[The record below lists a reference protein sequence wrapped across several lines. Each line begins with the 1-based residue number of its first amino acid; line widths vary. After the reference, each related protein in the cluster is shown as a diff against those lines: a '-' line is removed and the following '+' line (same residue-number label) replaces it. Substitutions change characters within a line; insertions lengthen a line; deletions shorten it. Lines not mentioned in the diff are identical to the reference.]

1 MGADFLYATV
11 PCFTL
16 TPERERRFTEM
27 FNQYIAE
34 LDGTTAS
41 FRDRFEL
48 ESDLDPELANAALL
62 DAAVTAMRQSDFDRQ
77 HGSREISYLSLS
89 GMDYDVMITGGMSWG
104 DSPTDAFDSFCLLE
118 ELPSS
123 MYQQLIA
130 WAREDKNNP
139 PDIAETSDAM
149 DAESR
154 EPVLRG
160 GQTLREED
168 E

>member
-16 TPERERRFTEM
+16 TPERERQFTEM
-27 FNQYIAE
+27 LNQHFA
-34 LDGTTAS
+34 DGTDMDWL
-41 FRDRFEL
+41 RDRAG
-48 ESDLDPELANAALL
+48 LDQDDEEEVSNAALL
-62 DAAVTAMRQSDFDRQ
+62 AAVLDAIHRVRDS
-77 HGSREISYLSLS
+77 HGSREVSYLSLS
-89 GMDYDVMITGGMSWG
+89 GMDYAVMITGGMSWG
-104 DSPTDAFDSFCLLE
+104 DSPTEAFDSFCLLE
-118 ELPSS
+118 ELPDD
-123 MYQQLIA
+123 MYQQMIA
-130 WAREDKNNP
+130 WSREDKNNP

-160 GQTLREED
+160 GQLPRED

>member
-16 TPERERRFTEM
+16 TPERESQFIEM
-27 FNQYIAE
+27 LNQHFA
-34 LDGTTAS
+34 DGTDMDLL
-41 FRDRFEL
+41 RDRALL
-48 ESDLDPELANAALL
+48 ERDDVDEVSNAALL
-62 DAAVTAMRQSDFDRQ
+62 DTVLAAIYRVRASD
-77 HGSREISYLSLS
+77 GSREVSYLSLS
-89 GMDYDVMITGGMSWG
+89 GMDYEVMITGGMSWG
-104 DSPTDAFDSFCLLE
+104 DSPTDAFDCFCILE
-118 ELPSS
+118 ELPRN
-123 MYQQLIA
+123 MYQQMIA

-160 GQTLREED
+160 GQLPREE

>member
-16 TPERERRFTEM
+16 TPERESQFIDM
-27 FNQYIAE
+27 FSQHIA
-34 LDGTTAS
+34 D
-41 FRDRFEL
+41 
-48 ESDLDPELANAALL
+48 DLDIGWL
-62 DAAVTAMRQSDFDRQ
+62 DEHLWDFDEGPEHEAEILSHALTALRRVDDC
-77 HGSREISYLSLS
+77 RESGNREVSYLSLS
-89 GMDYDVMITGGMSWG
+89 GMDYEAMITGGMSWG
-104 DSPTDAFDSFCLLE
+104 DSPTDAFEFFRFLE
-118 ELPSS
+118 DAPDIV
-123 MYQQLIA
+123 YQQLIA

-160 GQTLREED
+160 GQLPREE

>member
-1 MGADFLYATV
+1 MGANFLYATV

-16 TPERERRFTEM
+16 TPERERQFTEM
-27 FNQYIAE
+27 LNQHFA
-34 LDGTTAS
+34 DGTAES
-41 FRDRFEL
+41 LRDRVEL
-48 ESDLDPELANAALL
+48 ELFDEEEVSNAALAEHVVAKL
-62 DAAVTAMRQSDFDRQ
+62 QEADACRQR
-77 HGSREISYLSLS
+77 GSREVSYLSLS
-89 GMDYDVMITGGMSWG
+89 GMDYEVMITGGMSWG

-118 ELPSS
+118 ELPRD
-123 MYQQLIA
+123 MYQQMIA
-130 WAREDKNNP
+130 WSREDKNNP

-160 GQTLREED
+160 GQLPREE